1 MYGQLKMAEGTPPPA
16 PRSLS
21 AWGDRE
27 QRRRDVLDA
36 AARTLEESGWAGLS
50 MREVAR
56 GAGVSPGAIYQWF
69 DGKDE
74 IFTELFRAR
83 LWAGVH
89 RLADVPDDVS
99 LHDFVRSTLDWVI
112 ALWAEL
118 GRYLLDFTD
127 MALDAGQRE
136 MDDELG
142 KAFMELTAIAAM
154 SFRAA
159 AERDGVEIIAHP
171 QRSRWVWG
179 AMIGTAE
186 RVIALHLESGSE
198 EREAYLDFA
207 ARSLVASL
215 SAT

>member
-1 MYGQLKMAEGTPPPA
+1 MVEDIA
-16 PRSLS
+16 PHASRSLS

-74 IFTELFRAR
+74 IFAELFRAK
-83 LWAGVH
+83 LWAGVD

-99 LHDFVRSTLDWVI
+99 LHDFIRATLEWVI
-112 ALWAEL
+112 GLWAEL

-127 MALDAGQRE
+127 MALDAGQRD
-136 MDDELG
+136 MDDDLG
-142 KAFMELTAIAAM
+142 KAFVELTAIAVL
-154 SFRAA
+154 SLRAA
-159 AERDGVEIIAHP
+159 AERDGVEIVVHP
-171 QRSRWVWG
+171 QRPRWMWG

-186 RVIALHLESGSE
+186 RVIALNLDENPE
-198 EREAYLDFA
+198 EREAYIDFA
-207 ARSLVASL
+207 VRSLVASL
-215 SAT
+215 SAA

>member
-1 MYGQLKMAEGTPPPA
+1 MADEHPLPA
-16 PRSLS
+16 PRATS

-74 IFTELFRAR
+74 IFAELFQAK
-83 LWAGVH
+83 LWAGID
-89 RLADVPDDVS
+89 RLAEVPEDAT
-99 LHDFVRSTLDWVI
+99 LQDFMRATLDWVI
-112 ALWAEL
+112 ELWSEL

-127 MALDAGQRE
+127 MALDAGLRE
-136 MDDELG
+136 MDDDLG
-142 KAFMELTAIAAM
+142 KAFTELTILASESM
-154 SFRAA
+154 RSAA
-159 AERDGVEIIAHP
+159 ARSGVEIIVHP
-171 QRSRWVWG
+171 QRPRWIWG

-186 RVIALHLESGSE
+186 RVIALRLHEKPE

-207 ARSLVASL
+207 VRSLIASL